1 VKLER
6 EQKNLKNELESL
18 KKKQKVSAVNVDVSQ
33 PNVAATQGSKT
44 AQATRTTSQNLST
57 ANLDQTSPPDTELH
71 RRHVDNLKVLNHEL
85 RAGTAHVASMQTSL
99 RHLLND
105 FHGLIVS
112 DASHANQVSPAICSI
127 FVSYLF
133 TSLVSCQER
142 AVAMDSAGTFT
153 EFILPSFP
161 QYKDPFVALQDICDE
176 LTDIEVRYAP
186 EFDFI
191 TWLTLALRIQRFEIT
206 MAVLAAKL
214 ISLTRSVTSEINDI
228 EDRSASFTEAVEQA
242 TPAQTV
248 ARSAKDSK
256 RASEERQQTLKRLTC
271 DTFASRASYLWKSLS
286 ILFEMME
293 LALKYLPN
301 TVVDAI
307 LGQQHH
313 RGSLAGTKAA
323 TSTAINSLTH
333 NFDRVASKRSTN
345 MATPM
350 EDTGGSNRMR
360 PEGNHP
366 QRAFS
371 RKGSVAAGL
380 SMKRQRTNS
389 GSDESNNA
397 FMGSQLILSP
407 HATPSPATKPRG
419 RGRTSPS
426 PTSSGFGTKTALS
439 VHGQGDVSSRA
450 IAFPLHRIKFES
462 TANVNQSSSSN
473 SSSSSKA
480 DNNLGN
486 GGSGDGASVEYI
498 RSVLKN
504 FKLQPPEVFKPLDI
518 RVHQHMDL
526 LLQQTLN
533 RSQSA
538 SSSSAVQGLSRDI
551 INLKEQQAKTLR
563 MALASFASVPQSLL
577 GMLGEALTLLL
588 RTFLGTKSPVR
599 GASNSSTNN
608 QLSAAVSCVTD
619 ESDMSTAAAARRK
632 STTSTSNSRPGNVDS
647 AASTSRIG
655 SSSAVSGKSAKPPGD
670 RGAEYAVAVTFDA
683 LPVANQVGRRRLYG
697 TVYCHFLTPVSV

>member
-1 VKLER
+1 M
-6 EQKNLKNELESL
+6 
-18 KKKQKVSAVNVDVSQ
+18 
-33 PNVAATQGSKT
+33 AA
-44 AQATRTTSQNLST
+44 
-57 ANLDQTSPPDTELH
+57 
-71 RRHVDNLKVLNHEL
+71 
-85 RAGTAHVASMQTSL
+85 
-99 RHLLND
+99 
-105 FHGLIVS
+105 
-112 DASHANQVSPAICSI
+112 
-127 FVSYLF
+127 
-133 TSLVSCQER
+133 
-142 AVAMDSAGTFT
+142 
-153 EFILPSFP
+153 
-161 QYKDPFVALQDICDE
+161 
-176 LTDIEVRYAP
+176 
-186 EFDFI
+186 
-191 TWLTLALRIQRFEIT
+191 
-206 MAVLAAKL
+206 LAAKL

-228 EDRSASFTEAVEQA
+228 EDRSASFTQAVEQA

-350 EDTGGSNRMR
+350 EDTGGSNRVR

-426 PTSSGFGTKTALS
+426 PTSSGFGTKTGLS
-439 VHGQGDVSSRA
+439 VRGHGDVSSRA
-450 IAFPLHRIKFES
+450 IAFPLHRIKLES
-462 TANVNQSSSSN
+462 TANVNQSSSSSN

-480 DNNLGN
+480 PNNPGN
-486 GGSGDGASVEYI
+486 GGSGDGASVEFI

-504 FKLQPPEVFKPLDI
+504 FKLQPPEVFKPLEI
-518 RVHQHMDL
+518 RVHQHMNL
-526 LLQQTLN
+526 LLQQTLH
-533 RSQSA
+533 RSQAA

-577 GMLGEALTLLL
+577 VMLGEALTLLL
-588 RTFLGTKSPVR
+588 RTSLGTKSPIR
-599 GASNSSTNN
+599 GASNNSSTNN

-632 STTSTSNSRPGNVDS
+632 STTSTNNSRPGNVDS

-655 SSSAVSGKSAKPPGD
+655 SSSAASGKSAKPPGD
-670 RGAEYAVAVTFDA
+670 RGADYAVAVTFDA
-683 LPVANQVGRRRLYG
+683 LPVANQVGRRRYMER
-697 TVYCHFLTPVSV
+697 FIAIF